1 MIYFDHRLSNHR
13 LTFLV
18 AGLSP
23 SHGPWILS
31 LFPYNDSLS
40 LHGFTLVPCCC
51 CILIQR
57 FGFSLMT
64 RSVFV
69 HAFLFSK
76 LNLDI
81 SVCGS
86 PRCHCVG
93 FSTLMSGFTLKPHC
107 ALLHCF
113 LFCFHSLFGWVLAA
127 FIFVTLPAGRLQ
139 PSSQGLCILIIQ
151 YRPILLYFQGMQLG
165 QHSQYEGKILHAFI
179 NTLKLFGGWF
189 VSSAVL
195 LSNGSTDD
203 VRKQTHYFSY
213 FPLCCCHS
221 PFLCLYTSQQML
233 TNLRN

>member
-1 MIYFDHRLSNHR
+1 MAFTLSVSGWRTWLLTVSVSFAFIVIQKWSAGLCDLYSCVSEQLLNMELLSWITQLRESLCTDVHSSMTQSTALVHTKISQHPPDGYHEVKCVNCCQMIYFDDRLGNRS

-69 HAFLFSK
+69 NAFLFLK

-113 LFCFHSLFGWVLAA
+113 LFCFHSLAEFW
-127 FIFVTLPAGRLQ
+127 
-139 PSSQGLCILIIQ
+139 
-151 YRPILLYFQGMQLG
+151 
-165 QHSQYEGKILHAFI
+165 QHLH
-179 NTLKLFGGWF
+179 L
-189 VSSAVL
+189 
-195 LSNGSTDD
+195 
-203 VRKQTHYFSY
+203 
-213 FPLCCCHS
+213 
-221 PFLCLYTSQQML
+221 
-233 TNLRN
+233 